1 MARLYL
7 MLIVL
12 GVLGGV
18 GYAGYSYYTNTQQ
31 KIETLTANNAR
42 LETAV
47 KISEESVVTL
57 QREAFENAKRTS
69 ELQKKL
75 QKAEAYGDSLR
86 RKLRQ
91 LDLLGDALNKPK
103 DLEGRMN
110 GATAKLWREI
120 IADTGG
126 IPDDTLP
133 EWLQSNPNTRTESE
147 GSDES
152 RESPDTNSNETETST
167 TD

>member
-110 GATAKLWREI
+110 GATAKLWRELI
-120 IADTGG
+120 DESGGTGTDR
-126 IPDDTLP
+126 PLP
-133 EWLQSNPNTRTESE
+133 GWLQQDTDTRNASN
-147 GSDES
+147 
-152 RESPDTNSNETETST
+152 DTNTKDNSTNSSSTET
-167 TD
+167 D